1 MIPIDA
7 DIPGQRVPQLCPFFE
22 ILIYPFILYLCDKV
36 VIVGILSP
44 ISDSEYTQSNQ

>member
-7 DIPGQRVPQLCPFFE
+7 DIPGQS
-22 ILIYPFILYLCDKV
+22 
-36 VIVGILSP
+36 VIVDILSP